1 MVKEKF
7 QVYCAKY
14 NYRFFQLIREKFA
27 FMPRC
32 QNVSTSL
39 PRKVLYIRLL
49 YFRQQPE
56 SWD

>member
-14 NYRFFQLIREKFA
+14 NYRFQLIREKFA

-56 SWD
+56 SWG

>member
-7 QVYCAKY
+7 QVYSAKY

-39 PRKVLYIRLL
+39 PRKVLYTRFL
-49 YFRQQPE
+49 YFRHQPE
-56 SWD
+56 REG